1 MNKGILYR
9 YVGITII
16 LLFIS
21 LYSWGSVSLPQH
33 PYKVMSLSVEL
44 RDTIPVKNPAE
55 TAPAEQKKEPIV
67 EPVIKEVPRAKKQL
81 KPIAVPSTVVPVKPP
96 KVIKPKIV
104 IKKIGVRVP

>member
-1 MNKGILYR
+1 MNKGALYR

-16 LLFIS
+16 LLIIS

-33 PYKVMSLSVEL
+33 SYKVMSPSVEL
-44 RDTIPVKNPAE
+44 RDTIPVKPVE
-55 TAPAEQKKEPIV
+55 TAPVEQKKEPPI

-81 KPIAVPSTVVPVKPP
+81 KPIAVPPAVRPLKSP

>member
-1 MNKGILYR
+1 MNKGVLYR

-16 LLFIS
+16 LLIIS

-33 PYKVMSLSVEL
+33 PYKVISPSVEL
-44 RDTIPVKNPAE
+44 RDTIPVKKPVE
-55 TAPAEQKKEPIV
+55 TAPVEQQKELPVEPI
-67 EPVIKEVPRAKKQL
+67 IKEVPRAKKQL
-81 KPIAVPSTVVPVKPP
+81 KPIAVPTAVRPLKPP